1 MVKHYGE
8 LKEKGS
14 LRNLSSFIKVKNDDS
29 GISDNKKKK
38 EERKSNDI
46 LYPSWTH
53 CPKNFRMT
61 ALFCYPDIC

>member
-38 EERKSNDI
+38 KRKEKVMIYSIHLGHIVPKI
-46 LYPSWTH
+46 LE
-53 CPKNFRMT
+53 
-61 ALFCYPDIC
+61 